1 MHLYIYI
8 YIYLSQ
14 VTLVDF
20 SLLLPPEAIL
30 LSCSCISY
38 HVSYHISYR
47 VSYHITHQ
55 CYWNLLSKL
64 HEGKIGSLSST
75 WLNSQHTYG
84 TVNNRCHFFGHP
96 MAQWFPTLL
105 NHFVICLEL
114 PGRSSFTNGT
124 SPSTWHVCQ
133 CTQWKCW
140 SSPTFLAPH
149 LTKAEATTD
158 RGGLA
163 SGQP

>member
-1 MHLYIYI
+1 MPHVQDKTPRGA
-8 YIYLSQ
+8 YLWWEQHRWRPKS
-14 VTLVDF
+14 TL
-20 SLLLPPEAIL
+20 AAW
-30 LSCSCISY
+30 CM
-38 HVSYHISYR
+38 VSYH

-55 CYWNLLSKL
+55 CYRNLLSKL

-75 WLNSQHTYG
+75 WLNSQHAYG
-84 TVNNRCHFFGHP
+84 IVNNRCHFFGHP